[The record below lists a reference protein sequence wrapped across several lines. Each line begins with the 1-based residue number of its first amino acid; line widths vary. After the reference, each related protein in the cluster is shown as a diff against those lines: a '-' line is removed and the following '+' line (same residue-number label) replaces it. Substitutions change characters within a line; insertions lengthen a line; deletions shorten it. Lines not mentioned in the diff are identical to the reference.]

1 MQEKPNL
8 RLSLNKIQNS
18 PIKKTYDYYKTIG
31 NIWNSKYHSST
42 KIAKYYLNPQELFL
56 TGPLCPQTLS
66 LLESTE
72 RERIYHDKVVQNKL
86 ISRQRL
92 NERKKERETVIK

>member
-31 NIWNSKYHSST
+31 NI
-42 KIAKYYLNPQELFL
+42 
-56 TGPLCPQTLS
+56 
-66 LLESTE
+66 
-72 RERIYHDKVVQNKL
+72 
-86 ISRQRL
+86 
-92 NERKKERETVIK
+92 